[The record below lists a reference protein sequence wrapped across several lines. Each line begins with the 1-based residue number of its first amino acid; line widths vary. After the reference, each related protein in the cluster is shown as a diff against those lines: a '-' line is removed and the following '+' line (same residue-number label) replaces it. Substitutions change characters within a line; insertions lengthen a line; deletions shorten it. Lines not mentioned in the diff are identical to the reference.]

1 MFFLNRVS
9 KMKNKKHTLDLTQ
22 GSIPHTLLAF
32 FLPIAAGNL
41 FQQLYN
47 TADALI
53 IAKFVG
59 SSALAAVGGSP
70 AQVINVVISFFTA
83 LAAGAGVT
91 ISHAFGS
98 GHSERIS
105 RSSNTAIMIRI
116 LLGLL
121 FMVLGWLFTPSILA
135 LMKTPEDTVQGASLY
150 LRIYFGGMV
159 FNLLYNMASGILRA
173 VGDSRRPL
181 YALVVCC
188 LTNIALDI
196 LFVVA
201 FGMGVA
207 GVALATIL
215 SQLFSAA
222 IVMYFLFS
230 TREAYRVTPRTL
242 CMHLNSLKRILEIGI
257 PTALQSSMYSV
268 SNFIIQI
275 ALNTLGTVVVASW
288 SMAGKIDGVYWA
300 VSSALGTAIMS
311 FVGQNYGAGKKDR
324 ILGCARLGM
333 LISLAI
339 TVCLVALILFFGQY
353 GVQLLID
360 DSAVVDC
367 TWQMLSFFVPYYFL
381 WTIIEVLTGVLR
393 GMGDALIPVIITGIG
408 ICGFRILWIAFIFP
422 VFHTVRGITACYPAS
437 WALTAVAMLIYYM
450 IKRRRVLSDDA
461 VRMAAA
467 E

>member
-1 MFFLNRVS
+1 MKDSKYSLN
-9 KMKNKKHTLDLTQ
+9 LTQ
-22 GSIPHTLLAF
+22 GPIGHTLLLF

-59 SSALAAVGGSP
+59 REALAAVGGSP

-83 LAAGAGVT
+83 LSAGAGVT

-105 RSSNTAIMIRI
+105 RSSNTAIMLSI
-116 LLGLL
+116 LLGLVS
-121 FMVLGWLFTPSILA
+121 MALGWIFTPAILSF
-135 LMKTPEDTVQGASLY
+135 MKTPADTMGGAITY
-150 LRIYFGGMV
+150 LRIYFCGMV
-159 FNLLYNMASGILRA
+159 FNMLYNMASGILRA
-173 VGDSRRPL
+173 VGDSKRPL
-181 YALVVCC
+181 YALVACC
-188 LTNIALDI
+188 LTNIGLDI

-207 GVALATIL
+207 GVAFATIL
-215 SQLFSAA
+215 SQFFSAA

-230 TREAYRVTPRTL
+230 TKEAFRVTPRTL
-242 CMHLNSLKRILEIGI
+242 CMHLNSLRRILEIGI
-257 PTALQSSMYSV
+257 PTALQSSMYSI

-275 ALNTLGTVVVASW
+275 ALNSLGTVVVASW

-300 VSSALGTAIMS
+300 ISSALGTAIMS
-311 FVGQNYGAGKKDR
+311 FVGQNYGAGKKER
-324 ILGCARLGM
+324 ILGCAKLGM
-333 LISLAI
+333 LISLLI
-339 TVCLVALILFFGQY
+339 TVGLVVLILFFGHY

-360 DSAVVDC
+360 DAEVIDC

-381 WTIIEVLTGVLR
+381 WTAIEVFTGILR

-408 ICGFRILWIAFIFP
+408 ICVFRILWIILLFP
-422 VFHTVRGITACYPAS
+422 VFHTVRGLTACYPAS
-437 WALTAVAMLIYYM
+437 WAITAVAMLIYYL
-450 IKRRRVLSDDA
+450 IKRRRILLEPHY
-461 VRMAAA
+461 A
-467 E
+467 EPND